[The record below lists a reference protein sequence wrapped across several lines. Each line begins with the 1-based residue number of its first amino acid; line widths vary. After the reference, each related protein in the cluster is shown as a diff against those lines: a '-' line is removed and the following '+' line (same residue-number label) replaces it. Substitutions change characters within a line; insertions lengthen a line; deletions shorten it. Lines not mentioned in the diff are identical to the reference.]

1 MTQADTPPNAAPG
14 FRQVRAVP
22 MDQPWLWLAAGWRD
36 MMRVPF
42 FSLSY
47 GVAIF
52 GISALLTLV
61 LFTLNLPFLLLPMLA
76 GFALVAPMMGA
87 GLYEISRRLQTGE
100 PIGLMIGFQGIARN
114 RAQFGLMGLLL
125 LLIHLAWIRI
135 ATLLFALF
143 YGLQEISAVS
153 LLDFL
158 LTPSLSLPFLIV
170 GTLIGASLA
179 GLTFAISCV
188 GLPMLMDRDVS
199 IVTAIKTSVMAV
211 RLNWPAMAL
220 WAGLIVFAVAVS
232 IATFYVGFIL
242 LMPLIGHA
250 TWHAYRDLVAAA

>member
-1 MTQADTPPNAAPG
+1 MTLTDTSLTAASG
-14 FRQVRAVP
+14 IRQVKAVP

-36 MMRVPF
+36 MVRVPF

-52 GISALLTLV
+52 SLSALLTLV
-61 LFTLNLPFLLLPMLA
+61 LFKLNFPFLLLPMLA
-76 GFALVAPMMGA
+76 GFALIAPMMGA
-87 GLYEISRRLQTGE
+87 GLYEISRRLQAGE

-114 RAQFGLMGLLL
+114 RSQFGLMGLLL
-125 LLIHLAWIRI
+125 LLIHLAWVRT

-143 YGLQEISAVS
+143 YGLQQISVIS

-158 LTPSLSLPFLIV
+158 LTPALSLPFLIV
-170 GTLIGASLA
+170 GTLVGASLA
-179 GLTFAISCV
+179 ALTFAISCI

-199 IVTAIKTSVMAV
+199 IVTAITTSFTAV
-211 RLNWPAMAL
+211 RLNWPAMTL
-220 WAGLIVFAVAVS
+220 WAGLIAFAVAVS
-232 IATFYVGFIL
+232 IATFYVGFIV

-250 TWHAYRDLVAAA
+250 TWHAYRDLVATA

>member
-1 MTQADTPPNAAPG
+1 
-14 FRQVRAVP
+14 
-22 MDQPWLWLAAGWRD
+22 
-36 MMRVPF
+36 MMRVPV

-47 GVAIF
+47 GLAIF
-52 GISALLTLV
+52 GISALLTLA
-61 LFTLNLPFLLLPMLA
+61 LFKLNTPFLLLPMLA

-87 GLYEISRRLQTGE
+87 GLYEISRRIETGE
-100 PIGLMIGFQGIARN
+100 PIGLTIGFQGIARN
-114 RAQFGLMGLLL
+114 RSQFGLMGLLL
-125 LLIHLAWIRI
+125 LLIHLAWIRT

-143 YGLQEISAVS
+143 YGLRDITVIS

-158 LTPSLSLPFLIV
+158 LTPALSLPFLIV
-170 GTLIGASLA
+170 GTAIGASLA
-179 GLTFAISCV
+179 ALTFAVSCV
-188 GLPMLMDRDVS
+188 ALPMLMDREVS
-199 IVTAIKTSVMAV
+199 IVTAVSTSFMAV

-250 TWHAYRDLVAAA
+250 TWHAYRDLVAAP